1 MKFDRKFICQQ
12 VPYLVTSSP
21 APDAEGADIHT
32 QVSAH
37 VVVPAIPASIRTAE
51 LERPRFIITA
61 RALDT
66 ESEAEDEVHETD
78 SEAESTEYS
87 TETEEMVASSED
99 HVSSTA
105 PSVGT
110 TPTTPATEEG
120 REAGDDSGA
129 DEHAAMAVD
138 EDDLKVEPSN
148 VQIQVENR
156 SRADHE
162 VIYARLKQPIRPLN
176 EQVRGL
182 EHRHNIR
189 NSNRSFVLIRRSRP
203 SDLYSAGRTRGRS
216 VPANPPLHPPRP
228 SRPLRKV

>member
-1 MKFDRKFICQQ
+1 MI
-12 VPYLVTSSP
+12 VP
-21 APDAEGADIHT
+21 G
-32 QVSAH
+32 
-37 VVVPAIPASIRTAE
+37 IPASIRTAE
-51 LERPRFIITA
+51 SERPRFIITA

-66 ESEAEDEVHETD
+66 ESEAEEEVHETD

-99 HVSSTA
+99 QVSSTA

-110 TPTTPATEEG
+110 TPTTPAAEAAEEG

-129 DEHAAMAVD
+129 DEHAAMAID

-182 EHRHNIR
+182 KHRHNKL
-189 NSNRSFVLIRRSRP
+189 NSNRLF
-203 SDLYSAGRTRGRS
+203 
-216 VPANPPLHPPRP
+216 N
-228 SRPLRKV
+228 

>member
-1 MKFDRKFICQQ
+1 MKFENKFIREQ

-21 APDAEGADIHT
+21 APDAKGADIQT

-37 VVVPAIPASIRTAE
+37 MIVPGIPASIRAAE
-51 LERPRFIITA
+51 SERPRFIITA

-66 ESEAEDEVHETD
+66 ESEAEEEVHETD
-78 SEAESTEYS
+78 EAESTEYS

-99 HVSSTA
+99 QVSSTA

-110 TPTTPATEEG
+110 TPTTPAAEEG
-120 REAGDDSGA
+120 REAEDDSGA

-176 EQVRGL
+176 EQVRGPK
-182 EHRHNIR
+182 HRHNKL
-189 NSNRSFVLIRRSRP
+189 NSNHLF
-203 SDLYSAGRTRGRS
+203 
-216 VPANPPLHPPRP
+216 N
-228 SRPLRKV
+228 